1 MISVETMVQSY
12 KAGGQT
18 MNLILVIGGMGVWI
32 FLERF
37 AALRAAGRVDK
48 DEVLSTVNSYILQ
61 GQIDKAISVC
71 SQVKSPI
78 TNIINAGL
86 VAVKNGKDDEQVQ
99 TAMDAI
105 ALREIPK
112 IQKRISLLSTIANL
126 ATLAGLLGT
135 IVGMIGAFAG
145 VANAAPAE
153 KAAILAA
160 KISMSM
166 NCTGLGLIFAVPL
179 LGIYGW
185 FNSWSEG
192 IVDDIHEAS
201 VATLNFILSNRDK
214 IK

>member
-1 MISVETMVQSY
+1 MLETLVRQY
-12 KAGGQT
+12 KAGGAT
-18 MNLILVIGGMGVWI
+18 MHLILLVGGMGVWI

-37 AALRAAGRVDK
+37 SALRAAGRIDK

-71 SQVKSPI
+71 SQIKAPL

-86 VAVKNGKDDEQVQ
+86 IAVKNGKDDDQVQ
-99 TAMDAI
+99 TAMDAV

-112 IQKRISLLSTIANL
+112 IEKRISLLSTIANL

-153 KAAILAA
+153 KAAILAS

-166 NCTGLGLIFAVPL
+166 NCTGFGLVFAVPL

-185 FNSWSEG
+185 FNSWAQS

-201 VATLNFILSNRDK
+201 VSTLNFILSNRDK

>member
-1 MISVETMVQSY
+1 MLQTLIQQY
-12 KAGGQT
+12 KAGGMT
-18 MNLILVIGGMGVWI
+18 MNLILIIGGIGVWI

-37 AALRAAGRVDK
+37 AALKAAGRIDK

-71 SQVKSPI
+71 SQVRSPLN
-78 TNIINAGL
+78 NIINAGL
-86 VAVKNGKDDEQVQ
+86 AAVINGKGDEQVQ
-99 TAMDAI
+99 TAIDAVV
-105 ALREIPK
+105 LKEIPK
-112 IQKRISLLSTIANL
+112 FERRISLLSTIANL

-135 IVGMIGAFAG
+135 IIGMIGAFAG

-166 NCTGLGLIFAVPL
+166 NCTGFGLVFAVPL
-179 LGIYGW
+179 LAIYGW
-185 FNSWSEG
+185 FNSWAIS

-201 VATLNFILSNRDK
+201 VATLNFILSNKDK
-214 IK
+214 IR

>member
-1 MISVETMVQSY
+1 MLETLVQQY
-12 KAGGQT
+12 KAGGAT
-18 MNLILVIGGMGVWI
+18 MHLILLIGGVGIWI

-37 AALRAAGRVDK
+37 AALRAAGRIDK

-61 GQIDKAISVC
+61 GHIDKAISVC
-71 SQVKSPI
+71 SQVRSPL

-86 VAVKNGKDDEQVQ
+86 VAVKNGKDDQEVQ
-99 TAMDAI
+99 TAMDAV

-112 IQKRISLLSTIANL
+112 VEKRIGLLSTTANL

-153 KAAILAA
+153 KAAILAS

-166 NCTGLGLIFAVPL
+166 NCTGFGLIFAVPL

-185 FNSWSEG
+185 FNSWAES

-201 VATLNFILSNRDK
+201 VATLNFILSNKDK
-214 IK
+214 IR

>member
-1 MISVETMVQSY
+1 MLETLVQQY
-12 KAGGQT
+12 KAGGAT
-18 MNLILVIGGMGVWI
+18 MHLILLIGGLGIWI

-37 AALRAAGRVDK
+37 AVLRSAGRIDK

-61 GQIDKAISVC
+61 GHIDKAISVC
-71 SQVKSPI
+71 SQVRSPL

-86 VAVKNGKDDEQVQ
+86 VAVKNGKDEQEVQ
-99 TAMDAI
+99 TAMDAV
-105 ALREIPK
+105 ALREVPK
-112 IQKRISLLSTIANL
+112 IEKRVGLLATTANL

-153 KAAILAA
+153 KAAILAS

-166 NCTGLGLIFAVPL
+166 NCTGFGLLFAVPL

-185 FNSWSEG
+185 FNSWSKS
-192 IVDDIHEAS
+192 IIDDIHEAS

-214 IK
+214 IR

>member
-1 MISVETMVQSY
+1 MLQTLIQQY
-12 KAGGQT
+12 KAGGMT
-18 MNLILVIGGMGVWI
+18 MNLILIIGGMGVWI
-32 FLERF
+32 FIERF
-37 AALRAAGRVDK
+37 AALKAAGRIDK
-48 DEVLSTVNSYILQ
+48 DELLSTVNSYILQ

-71 SQVKSPI
+71 SQVKSPL

-86 VAVKNGKDDEQVQ
+86 VAVKNGKGDDQVQ
-99 TAMDAI
+99 TAMDAV

-112 IQKRISLLSTIANL
+112 IEKRISLLSTIANL

-135 IVGMIGAFAG
+135 IIGMIGAFAG

-166 NCTGLGLIFAVPL
+166 NCTGFGLVFAVPL

-185 FNSWSEG
+185 FNSWAIS